1 MNTDDLDEYIKEN
14 SKAYDIFIEKA
25 RINQREKNATRAL
38 NKRYTN
44 ERVEEEAQQ
53 MWRNIIK
60 HLYGKLH
67 SEPKLKDKSPIYWVD
82 FILENNLLE
91 SLENSM
97 FDLDLDEN

>member
-1 MNTDDLDEYIKEN
+1 
-14 SKAYDIFIEKA
+14 
-25 RINQREKNATRAL
+25 
-38 NKRYTN
+38 
-44 ERVEEEAQQ
+44 